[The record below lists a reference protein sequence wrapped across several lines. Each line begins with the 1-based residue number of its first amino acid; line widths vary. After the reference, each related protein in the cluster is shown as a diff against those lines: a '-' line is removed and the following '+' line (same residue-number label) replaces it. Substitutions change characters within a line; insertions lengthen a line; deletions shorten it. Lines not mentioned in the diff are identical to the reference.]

1 MEDAGGVAPL
11 GQLRRAGERGAAGA
25 DAGHPLAVRRE
36 NYPSR
41 TLQVVGVDFP
51 VVFIWHGITARWSP
65 RKGHESSLN
74 RTLHT
79 GPESQ
84 IRWGQKKKL
93 GRPEGSRYVAAP
105 AQRRSD
111 SLLAFPISFSV
122 PTGSGTRGQYA
133 AFDSRRIHVL
143 CGDSIEQ

>member
-11 GQLRRAGERGAAGA
+11 GQLRRAGQRGAAGA

-41 TLQVVGVDFP
+41 TLQVVGVDFM
-51 VVFIWHGITARWSP
+51 VVSVRHGITARWSP

-84 IRWGQKKKL
+84 IPWGQKRKL
-93 GRPEGSRYVAAP
+93 GRPEGSRYVVAP
-105 AQRRSD
+105 AQRLLHRRQETQAGRWRPRAAKIAVIPF
-111 SLLAFPISFSV
+111 LLALP
-122 PTGSGTRGQYA
+122 
-133 AFDSRRIHVL
+133 
-143 CGDSIEQ
+143 

>member
-1 MEDAGGVAPL
+1 MEDAGCVPPRGH
-11 GQLRRAGERGAAGA
+11 LRP
-25 DAGHPLAVRRE
+25 DAGPPLAVRRE

-65 RKGHESSLN
+65 CKGHESSLN

-93 GRPEGSRYVAAP
+93 GRPEGSRYVVAP
-105 AQRRSD
+105 AQRLLHRRQETQAGRWRPRAAKIAVIPF
-111 SLLAFPISFSV
+111 LLALP
-122 PTGSGTRGQYA
+122 
-133 AFDSRRIHVL
+133 
-143 CGDSIEQ
+143 